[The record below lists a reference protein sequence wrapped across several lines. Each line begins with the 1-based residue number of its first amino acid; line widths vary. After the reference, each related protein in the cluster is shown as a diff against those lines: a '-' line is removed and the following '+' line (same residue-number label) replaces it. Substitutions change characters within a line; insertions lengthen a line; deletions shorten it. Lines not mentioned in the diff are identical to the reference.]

1 MSTTRTTENARTRLA
16 ALREKKPPSKAAQ
29 IRALW
34 PEIRTA
40 LDNGHS
46 LQAVCDC
53 LAADGIAVSVQSL
66 GSYIGRIRRDS
77 GKRESVT
84 PSPALADPGSMRA
97 VERVAVLPV
106 RDERSNDPLANVKQR
121 QAKRPTFDYKPE
133 LADAKDL
140 I

>member
-1 MSTTRTTENARTRLA
+1 MSSSRTSQNARTRLA

-84 PSPALADPGSMRA
+84 PSTVLADPGSTNA
-97 VERVAVLPV
+97 NERVAVLPV
-106 RDERSNDPLANVKQR
+106 REQKANDPLANVKQR

>member
-1 MSTTRTTENARTRLA
+1 MTSSRTSENARTRLA
-16 ALREKKPPSKAAQ
+16 ALREKKSPSKAAQ

-77 GKRESVT
+77 GKRETVT
-84 PSPALADPGSMRA
+84 PSPLLAVPGSTRA
-97 VERVAVLPV
+97 NERLGVLPV
-106 RDERSNDPLANVKQR
+106 REPKANDPLANVKQR
-121 QAKRPTFDYKPE
+121 QTKRP
-133 LADAKDL
+133 
-140 I
+140 